1 MDAIE
6 RPVAT
11 GNPRMGWASDV
22 AAELLRRLGIK
33 YIALNPGASYRGF
46 HDSIVNYLGNQDPQ
60 MLLCLHEDHAVAIAH
75 GYAKVTGE
83 PMACVLH
90 SNVGLLHG
98 LMGIFNAWCDRAPMI
113 VMGATG
119 PVDAQLRRPWIDW
132 IHTAKDQG
140 ALLRNFTKYDDEPR
154 SPGAVVE
161 TMLRAAMI
169 TRTKPTGPVYVCLD
183 AGLQETEIAAP
194 IAIPPLERYAAPA
207 PPEPSNEA
215 LERAAEWLIA
225 AKNPLIMA
233 GRCNLTREDWDRRV
247 RLAELLGAGVM
258 TELKTG
264 STFPT
269 EHKLHVAPPFGFMS
283 PPAKEALKAA
293 DVIVSLDWVDLGG
306 AFKQATGNKDR
317 VTAKVVHVSLDSY
330 LHNGWSAD
338 HFALPPA
345 DLPVLADPDA
355 FVARLLK
362 LVEDRLEGKSR
373 WDGKPK
379 AAARPAQPRPLRDAN
394 ARIIPRDIGIAIAE
408 ARGERK
414 ITITKTSLG
423 WAGEAYPF
431 RDPLDCIGSGDGGG
445 LGGGPGMAV
454 GAGLALK
461 GTGRIPVANLGD
473 GDLLQGGT
481 ALWTAAHYHI
491 PVLFVISNNQSNFN
505 DEVHQENV
513 AKDRDRPVENN
524 WIGMRIDDPPVDI
537 AAFARSQGVKSPAPV
552 EKLGDLVPAIRAG
565 MEAVAAGEPYLIDV
579 RVERGYSAPI
589 VTRAE

>member
-1 MDAIE
+1 
-6 RPVAT
+6 
-11 GNPRMGWASDV
+11 MGWASDV
-22 AAELLRRLGIK
+22 AAELLRRQGIK

-60 MLLCLHEDHAVAIAH
+60 MLLCLHEDHAVSVAH

-119 PVDAQLRRPWIDW
+119 PVDALLRRPWIDW

-140 ALLRNFTKYDDEPR
+140 ALLRNFTKFDDEPR

-161 TMLRAAMI
+161 TMLRAVMVA
-169 TRTKPTGPVYVCLD
+169 RTKPTGPVYVCLD
-183 AGLQETEIAAP
+183 AGLQETELTGP
-194 IAIPPLERYAAPA
+194 IAIPDLARYAVPA
-207 PPEPSNEA
+207 APEPSNEA
-215 LERAAEWLIA
+215 LEKTAEWLCT

-233 GRCNLTREDWDRRV
+233 GRLNLTREDWDRRV
-247 RLAELLGAGVM
+247 KLAELLGAGVM

-269 EHKLHVAPPFGFMS
+269 EHPLQVAPPFGFMS
-283 PPAKEALKAA
+283 PPAKEAIKAA
-293 DVIVSLDWVDLGG
+293 DVILALDWVDLGG
-306 AFKQATGNKDR
+306 SFKQATGNKDR
-317 VTAKVVHVSLDSY
+317 VPAKIVNVSLDSY

-338 HFALPPA
+338 HFSLPPA
-345 DLPVLADPDA
+345 DLAVLADPDA
-355 FVARLLK
+355 FVARLLPV
-362 LVEDRLEGKSR
+362 VEDRLKGKSR
-373 WDGKPK
+373 WDGKSK
-379 AAARPAQPRPLRDAN
+379 AAPRPAQPRAARDPN
-394 ARIIPRDIGIAIAE
+394 SRIVPRDIGIAIGE
-408 ARGERK
+408 ARGDRK
-414 ITITKTSLG
+414 ITITKTALG

-461 GTGRIPVANLGD
+461 GSGRIPLANLGD
-473 GDLLQGGT
+473 GDFIQGGT
-481 ALWTAAHYHI
+481 ALWTAAHYQI

-513 AKDRDRPVENN
+513 AKDRHRPVENN
-524 WIGMRIDDPPVDI
+524 WIGMRIEDPPVDI
-537 AAFARSQGVKSPAPV
+537 AAFARSQGVKAPQPI
-552 EKLGDLVPAIRAG
+552 EKLGDLVPAIKAG
-565 MEAVAAGEPYLIDV
+565 MDAVASGEPYLIDV